1 MVDDVEFM
9 SLVAVV
15 EYVVRVVADVEFGR
29 LMMMYSILSDWLMI
43 LSLL

>member
-9 SLVAVV
+9 SLVADV